1 MKDVTEKNC
10 FTVIGTGFVGTA
22 VINALSKK
30 YVILKI
36 DPPKGEEAA
45 PVKYLETDGII
56 ICVPTPANE
65 EGKCNDSLV
74 TQYITNIRL
83 YNPTVPILIKSTTD
97 INTLSNITQPNITFS
112 PEFLLARNA
121 NEDFLNQ
128 EFAVFGGDNGRFWYE
143 IFKDI
148 CVIKQVR
155 FTDITTAG
163 FVKYTI
169 NSFLAMKVVFFNEL
183 FHLFN
188 QIPGSSFDSLTE
200 MVSMDKRIG
209 NSHLQVPGPDGEYG
223 FGGACFPKDTKAF
236 VEFAKNSSPLELLD
250 HVIKMNQEI
259 RMNI

>member
-1 MKDVTEKNC
+1 MKDVTEKSR

-22 VINALSKK
+22 VINALSNK
-30 YVILKI
+30 YEILKI
-36 DPPKGEEAA
+36 DPPKGEDGD
-45 PVKYLETDGII
+45 PIKYINTDGVV
-56 ICVPTPANE
+56 ICVPTPADSK
-65 EGKCNDSLV
+65 GKCDDSLV
-74 TQYITNIRL
+74 TYYIERIRY

-97 INTLSNITQPNITFS
+97 IKTLSNITETNITFS

-128 EFAVFGGDNGRFWYE
+128 DFAVFGGDNGRFWYE
-143 IFKDI
+143 IFKDV

-188 QIPGSSFDSLTE
+188 KSAGLSFDSLTE
-200 MVSMDKRIG
+200 IVSMDDRIG
-209 NSHLQVPGPDGEYG
+209 NSHLQVPGPDGDYG

-236 VEFAKNSSPLELLD
+236 VQFAKDSGPLELLE
-250 HVIKMNQEI
+250 HVIKLNNEI
-259 RMNI
+259 RN